1 MGWRRKPYRF
11 CARPRCDQSQSK
23 HTYIVGNIGQL
34 RILQFACSDTLA
46 SPQVPFLYSHVLAD
60 RVQLVVVLK
69 LECAHALSMAFQV
82 SAFFVLSDVPYF
94 EQAVIPT
101 RKDSGLL
108 RVELDHSD
116 RGIVFSDYRC
126 LVLAKALVDFC
137 KFNLNLN
144 TNTLRSLEQV
154 NTPL

>member
-1 MGWRRKPYRF
+1 
-11 CARPRCDQSQSK
+11 
-23 HTYIVGNIGQL
+23 
-34 RILQFACSDTLA
+34 
-46 SPQVPFLYSHVLAD
+46 
-60 RVQLVVVLK
+60 
-69 LECAHALSMAFQV
+69 MAFQV